1 MTSNTP
7 MEIFLAID
15 GSEHSLT
22 GARLIHDLPLPANSN
37 VTLLGVLTP
46 RQSPG
51 RAALLQAS
59 DKAKR
64 ILEGSGAETKSGLL
78 HGHPAEA
85 LTDFSDTHPHDLL
98 IVGAQGLHAK
108 LGILLGGVAQQVVEK
123 ACGPVLIVRAPYS
136 GLRRVLLTT
145 DGSLHS
151 RNTVAFLA
159 RFPLPAGAEVQVMH
173 VLPPLAEPR
182 LPGMSEQFPTRFPGA
197 GVAPDF
203 SSQVT
208 QAVAQQGMH
217 EQRAGYAILD
227 AAVEMLRR
235 AGIQASSILVRG
247 DAATE
252 IIDTVKAHTIDLVVA
267 GSRGLGA
274 VKGWLLGSVSRR
286 LVHDAGCSV
295 LIVREEL
302 EAGGGDVE
310 LHA

>member
-1 MTSNTP
+1 

-15 GSEHSLT
+15 GSEHSLA

-85 LTDFSDTHPHDLL
+85 LTDFADTHPHDLM
-98 IVGAQGLHAK
+98 IVGAQGRHSR
-108 LGILLGGVAQQVVEK
+108 LGILLGGAAQQVVEK
-123 ACGPVLIVRAPYS
+123 ARGPVLIVRAPYN

-145 DGSLHS
+145 DGSPNS
-151 RNTVAFLA
+151 RQALEFLS
-159 RFPLPAGAEVQVMH
+159 RFPLPADAEVQVMH
-173 VLPPLAEPR
+173 VLPPLSEPR
-182 LPGMSEQFPTRFPGA
+182 LLGMSERFPTRFPGA
-197 GVAPDF
+197 GVSPEF
-203 SSQVT
+203 SSQVA
-208 QAVAQQGMH
+208 QAVAQQAMH
-217 EQRAGYAILD
+217 EERAAYAILD
-227 AAVEMLRR
+227 PAVEALKH
-235 AGIQASSILVRG
+235 AGIEASSVLVRG
-247 DAATE
+247 DTATQ
-252 IIDTVKAHTIDLVVA
+252 IIDYVKAHTIDLVVA

-286 LVHDAGCSV
+286 LVHEAGCSV
-295 LIVREEL
+295 LIVREGL